1 MSTPPDRHYL
11 QLHPLQTLVLS
22 LLLIVLT
29 GWLLKIG
36 QGLLLPIFLALISV
50 YVLVAASDWLGK
62 LPGIG
67 KMPEW
72 GRRALVLLGFIGMI
86 AALTGIVISTVE
98 QIIQTAPTY
107 QSNLDKL
114 VTQVTTWLGME
125 ASPNWQ
131 SIRAATVGK
140 VNVQSLVTMV
150 AGSVSSL
157 AGIAIMVV
165 IYAMFLLGERNGF
178 AHKLSVALPGSSAA
192 QTSRMIAEINRK
204 IGDYLG
210 VKTLVN
216 VILGVLSFLIM
227 WLLDVD
233 YALFWAVIIGLLN
246 YIPYVGSFLGVLF
259 PVTLTLAQFGS
270 VETTLLTLGL
280 LTGVQMYVGNV
291 LEPKMIGKEVNLS
304 PFVVMVALSLWSTLW
319 GIPGAVL
326 AIPLTSIIAI
336 ILDSFPATRPLAIML
351 AQDISQYTKDEP

>member
-1 MSTPPDRHYL
+1 M
-11 QLHPLQTLVLS
+11 
-22 LLLIVLT
+22 
-29 GWLLKIG
+29 
-36 QGLLLPIFLALISV
+36 
-50 YVLVAASDWLGK
+50 
-62 LPGIG
+62 
-67 KMPEW
+67 
-72 GRRALVLLGFIGMI
+72 
-86 AALTGIVISTVE
+86 
-98 QIIQTAPTY
+98 
-107 QSNLDKL
+107 
-114 VTQVTTWLGME
+114 
-125 ASPNWQ
+125 
-131 SIRAATVGK
+131 K
-140 VNVQSLVTMV
+140 V
-150 AGSVSSL
+150 
-157 AGIAIMVV
+157 
-165 IYAMFLLGERNGF
+165 F
-178 AHKLSVALPGSSAA
+178 
-192 QTSRMIAEINRK
+192 
-204 IGDYLG
+204 LG
-210 VKTLVN
+210 VF
-216 VILGVLSFLIM
+216 SFLIM

-351 AQDISQYTKDEP
+351 AQDISQYTKDAP